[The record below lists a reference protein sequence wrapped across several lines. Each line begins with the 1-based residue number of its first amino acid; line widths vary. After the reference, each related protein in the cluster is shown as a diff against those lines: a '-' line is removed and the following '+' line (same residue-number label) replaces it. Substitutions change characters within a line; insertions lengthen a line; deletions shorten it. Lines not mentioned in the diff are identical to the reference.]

1 MREYSNGSWWEWDN
15 LECCWFKVEDMIN
28 NNEDPGE
35 EPIIDGWPLWSAIP
49 DRHEGNMNPSESLN
63 MIMDM
68 DAAKDA
74 KKQTEYASGMRRD
87 DRSGKPDYT
96 LIPRFM
102 LDRVVGVMQPGAEK
116 YGRESWK
123 KACTKEELE
132 HFKQSAW
139 RHFLAWMDD
148 EQGWDHYASLIFNL
162 NGAELVKTK
171 LLNQKS

>member
-1 MREYSNGSWWEWDN
+1 MSHPWEDLGAKNYSNQ
-15 LECCWFKVEDMIN
+15 
-28 NNEDPGE
+28 
-35 EPIIDGWPLWSAIP
+35 EPFIGGYPLWSGIP
-49 DRHEGNMNPSESLN
+49 DKCEGNMNPSESLN
-63 MIMDM
+63 MIMNM
-68 DAAKDA
+68 DNLRDA
-74 KKQTEYASGMRRD
+74 NRMMAQEEKPRMDEIEGGKQTEYASGMRRD
-87 DRSGKPDYT
+87 NRDGKPDYT

-123 KACTKEELE
+123 KACTEEELE